1 MAEPPPYSP
10 LALIGV
16 LVIVLLGFAAFF
28 ISFLIMPLL
37 ALAVFYISLASKER
51 MKKDKPPAGASENA
65 QAEASA
71 RAVLLRREEE
81 ARERQA
87 KREAATRARERTLE
101 GETAPLAERGAPAP
115 MDEQAPAPSERDSQ
129 APVAERGA
137 QADSTPT
144 GG

>member
-1 MAEPPPYSP
+1 MAEPPRYSP

-51 MKKDKPPAGASENA
+51 MKKDKPPAGLSEHA

-71 RAVLLRREEE
+71 RAVLLKREDE

-87 KREAATRARERTLE
+87 KRDAATRARERTLE
-101 GETAPLAERGAPAP
+101 GDTEPG
-115 MDEQAPAPSERDSQ
+115 PAPSAQ
-129 APVAERGA
+129 GA
-137 QADSTPT
+137 GDSTPAGT
-144 GG
+144 

>member
-1 MAEPPPYSP
+1 MAEPPRYSP
-10 LALIGV
+10 LALIGM

-51 MKKDKPPAGASENA
+51 MKKDRPPAGDSEHA

-71 RAVLLRREEE
+71 RAVLLKREEE

-101 GETAPLAERGAPAP
+101 GDPV
-115 MDEQAPAPSERDSQ
+115 
-129 APVAERGA
+129 PVAEPAAHAPEDEVPAVEPGVEGPR
-137 QADSTPT
+137 
-144 GG
+144 

>member
-1 MAEPPPYSP
+1 MAEPPRYSP

-51 MKKDKPPAGASENA
+51 MKKDKPPAAVSEHA

-71 RAVLLRREEE
+71 RAVLLKREEE

-87 KREAATRARERTLE
+87 KREAATRARERTL
-101 GETAPLAERGAPAP
+101 GGDAAPVAE
-115 MDEQAPAPSERDSQ
+115 
-129 APVAERGA
+129 PVAERGA
-137 QADSTPT
+137 QAPLEQAPVAEPGPHPDSTPT
-144 GG
+144 GA

>member
-1 MAEPPPYSP
+1 MAEPPRYSP

-28 ISFLIMPLL
+28 VSFLIMPLL

-51 MKKDKPPAGASENA
+51 MKKDRPTAAGADENA

-71 RAVLLRREEE
+71 RAVLLKREEE

-87 KREAATRARERTLE
+87 KREAATRARARTTEE
-101 GETAPLAERGAPAP
+101 GADEFEAPAEH
-115 MDEQAPAPSERDSQ
+115 D
-129 APVAERGA
+129 VG
-137 QADSTPT
+137 DSTPA
-144 GG
+144 GA